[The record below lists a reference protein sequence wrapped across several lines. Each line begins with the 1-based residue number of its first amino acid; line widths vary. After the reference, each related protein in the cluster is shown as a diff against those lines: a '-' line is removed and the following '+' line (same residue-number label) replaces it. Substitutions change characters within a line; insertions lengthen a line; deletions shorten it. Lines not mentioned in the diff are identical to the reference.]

1 MVFSPGTKADG
12 SVLNS
17 GCGEAAGEAGAW
29 AAGVGCGSVRGPEEA
44 RQRRRRSAGPRRRAR
59 SEGSQRGTVARG
71 RLDHQAAARAEP
83 DVGRIGGDLNQ
94 DDRSSRPDRR
104 ADRCPL
110 AAMRQA
116 ADQGA
121 DTRSSGDFG
130 DIPGAAAHHPSLF
143 VYVGL
148 TLRVHGGLELR
159 IDRYGRTAMP
169 ERVKTEGE
177 RRLAAQ
183 LRARL
188 RFRDLAFHDI
198 ALQLRGRHHPPGDQ
212 VAFAAGIG
220 TDLIHQLDLNLY
232 GLSLDEA
239 CKHERGGEPRVTK
252 PRQSLP
258 PIFAASES
266 RSPRLYHK

>member
-1 MVFSPGTKADG
+1 MVFSPGTKADW

-29 AAGVGCGSVRGPEEA
+29 AAGGLGSCGGWSRRGSDCH
-44 RQRRRRSAGPRRRAR
+44 RSTGPRGRAR
-59 SEGSQRGTVARG
+59 SEGRQCGTIARG
-71 RLDHQAAARAEP
+71 RIDHQAAARAEP
-83 DVGRIGGDLNQ
+83 DIGRIGGDLNQ
-94 DDRSSRPDRR
+94 DDRSARPDRR

-177 RRLAAQ
+177 RRLTAQ

-198 ALQLRGRHHPPGDQ
+198 ALQLRGRHHPRGDQ
-212 VAFAAGIG
+212 VALCGWYPYRSDSSAR
-220 TDLIHQLDLNLY
+220 LE
-232 GLSLDEA
+232 SLWF
-239 CKHERGGEPRVTK
+239 EPG
-252 PRQSLP
+252 
-258 PIFAASES
+258 
-266 RSPRLYHK
+266 